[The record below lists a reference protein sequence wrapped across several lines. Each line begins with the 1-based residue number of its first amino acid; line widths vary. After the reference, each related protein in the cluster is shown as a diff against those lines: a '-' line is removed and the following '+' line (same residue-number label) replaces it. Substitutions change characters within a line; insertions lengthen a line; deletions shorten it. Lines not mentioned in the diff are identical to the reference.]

1 MSRPVTSCEN
11 EVSEHLARNVNV
23 HHVQLELEG
32 ILSLECNPSTV
43 VNDSSYWFRSWTCCT
58 EVWLWSNAC
67 WFVFFVNI
75 EAMEKKFPKLVQS
88 NAGSKQIFA
97 FYICSEMVFSS
108 PKCISFM
115 SDGVIATGFK
125 RSLKCSLLLPTISS
139 SLLRKTPS
147 FSLMFQAIGVFFA
160 AEMAD
165 GLSVIG
171 IENLPRLYFG
181 RFHRECCGLSRLNM
195 PPMQRIFGFV
205 LKPCLE
211 GYFLCADSIFHFLG
225 PPQCSFFTIIRHT
238 GVVSV
243 HIPEQQT
250 KLELLLYPRVC
261 CPVQELL

>member
-1 MSRPVTSCEN
+1 MYLVYVRWCDSDWVQKIFEMLSPFANDLLLTPEKDTIIFSN
-11 EVSEHLARNVNV
+11 VS
-23 HHVQLELEG
+23 
-32 ILSLECNPSTV
+32 S
-43 VNDSSYWFRSWTCCT
+43 
-58 EVWLWSNAC
+58 
-67 WFVFFVNI
+67 
-75 EAMEKKFPKLVQS
+75 
-88 NAGSKQIFA
+88 
-97 FYICSEMVFSS
+97 
-108 PKCISFM
+108 
-115 SDGVIATGFK
+115 K
-125 RSLKCSLLLPTISS
+125 RS
-139 SLLRKTPS
+139 
-147 FSLMFQAIGVFFA
+147 FFFA